1 MTIDSVEDASTIF
14 WDFDG
19 VIKDS
24 VLVKSDAFE
33 KLFITF
39 GEELAKKVKKHHE
52 DNGGMSR
59 YEKFPI
65 YLSWAGKQKS
75 DKLILDY
82 EQQFSKL
89 VKQSVIESPWV
100 KGVQEY
106 LEINYEKQ
114 EFFLVT
120 ATPQNEIEDILM
132 KLQISHFF
140 KHIIGSPM
148 SKQDGVESLIKD
160 YDIKIDHA
168 IMIGDSMSDYSAAID
183 NNVNFILRKTSLNKK
198 LQKQLKCKMIDDFTY
213 G

>member
-82 EQQFSKL
+82 EQQISKL

>member
-1 MTIDSVEDASTIF
+1 VTIDSVEDASTIF